1 MTLPA
6 AVLFDLDGT
15 VADSADSILG
25 CLAEA
30 FAEIGVVAPAAA
42 LDRGILGPPLSTALP
57 PLVGDDVTA
66 AVLPVYRTLYADHG
80 AEAVR
85 VFPRVDE
92 VVRRLHAAGVVVAVA
107 TSKSQVN
114 ADLIVAHL
122 GLDDVFATVCGDTP
136 DHARPTK
143 AHVIAEVLDR
153 IGGKIGDGRASAVMV
168 GDRHLDVVGAR
179 VHGMPFVGAGW
190 GYGLPD
196 ELLVAGAEVIC
207 ADADALAGALGL
219 AVETVAQSR

>member
-30 FAEIGVVAPAAA
+30 FVEIGVVAPAAA
-42 LDRGILGPPLSTALP
+42 LDRTILGPPLSKALP
-57 PLVGDDVTA
+57 PLVGDDVTE

-85 VFPRVDE
+85 VFPGVDE

-114 ADLIVAHL
+114 ADLIVEHL
-122 GLDDVFATVCGDTP
+122 GLDDVFETVCGDTP

-143 AHVIAEVLDR
+143 AHVIAEVLR
-153 IGGKIGDGRASAVMV
+153 RTGNPSAIMV

-179 VHGMPFVGAGW
+179 VHGLPFVGAGW

-196 ELLVAGAEVIC
+196 ELLVAGAEAIC

-219 AVETVAQSR
+219 TVATVAHSR

>member
-1 MTLPA
+1 VHLPD

-15 VADSADSILG
+15 VVDSADSILG

-66 AVLPVYRTLYADHG
+66 AVLSVYRTLYADHG

-85 VFPRVDE
+85 VFPGVDE

-114 ADLIVAHL
+114 ADLIVAHV

-143 AHVIAEVLDR
+143 AHVIAEVLRR
-153 IGGKIGDGRASAVMV
+153 IGNPSAMMV

-179 VHGMPFVGAGW
+179 VHGIPFVGAGW
-190 GYGLPD
+190 GYGLPG
-196 ELLVAGAEVIC
+196 ELLAAGAEVIC
-207 ADADALAGALGL
+207 ADAAALAVALG
-219 AVETVAQSR
+219 VEMGTAAQAR